1 MKGYD
6 SAIVAMSLL
15 GSNYVPDIFIGRQ
28 PIFDRKLR
36 IYAYELL
43 FRAGNANHAAFGK
56 VSADGAT
63 STTIVNSF
71 LEFGL
76 DKLVGDKLAFI
87 NLTEKFLFNEN
98 ALPMPPKQ
106 VVIEILED
114 IPINFQLIK
123 AVERLKAEG
132 FTIALDD
139 YIYNP
144 AHKPLVAL
152 ADIIK
157 IDIMQITREELIRHA
172 SALKKFKAKL
182 LAEKIENMDEFELCH
197 KLGFEYFQGYFLS
210 KPRVIQGKSLPTNK
224 LAVLNLLAVLQK
236 EDADIEELEE
246 AVGFDVS
253 ITYRILK
260 MMNSALFNYPKKIES
275 IRQAVMIMGRKKLSS
290 WASMLALSSMADR
303 PGEMIHMAMTR
314 AKMCELLADKAGLKP
329 LEPFFTTGLFSALD
343 IMMERELAEIIAP
356 LPLNEEIVSALLE
369 HKGIKGEALKC
380 VLAFEVSDFANATFQ
395 NLTARDIYVT
405 QVEAITWA
413 NMVTE
418 SL

>member
-1 MKGYD
+1 M
-6 SAIVAMSLL
+6 
-15 GSNYVPDIFIGRQ
+15 PDIFIGRQ

-36 IYAYELL
+36 VHAYELL
-43 FRAGNANHAAFGK
+43 FRSGHANHAAFGN

-76 DKLVGDKLAFI
+76 DKLVGDKPAFI
-87 NLTEKFLFNEN
+87 NFTEKFLFNEN
-98 ALPMPPKQ
+98 ALPIPPRQ
-106 VVIEILED
+106 VVIEVLEN
-114 IPINFQLIK
+114 IPVNFQLIK
-123 AVERLKAEG
+123 AVERLKTEG

-157 IDIMQITREELIRHA
+157 IDIMQLSREQLIRHTA
-172 SALKKFKAKL
+172 MLKKFTAKL
-182 LAEKIENMDEFELCH
+182 LAEKIESMDEFELCH

-210 KPRVIQGKSLPTNK
+210 KPRIIQGKSLPANK

-236 EDADIEELEE
+236 EDSDIEELEE
-246 AVGFDVS
+246 AIGFDVS

-260 MMNSALFNYPKKIES
+260 LMNSAFFNYSKKIES
-275 IRQAVMIMGRKKLSS
+275 IRQAVFIMGRKKLSS
-290 WASMLALSSMADR
+290 WASMLALSSMNDR
-303 PGEMIHMAMTR
+303 PGEMIHIAMTR
-314 AKMCELLADKAGLKP
+314 AKMCELLAEKAGLKP
-329 LEPFFTTGLFSALD
+329 LESFFTVGLFSALD

-356 LPLNEEIVSALLE
+356 LPLSEDVVSALLARQ
-369 HKGIKGEALKC
+369 GIKGEAIQC
-380 VLAFEVSDFANATFQ
+380 VLAYEVADFANATFR
-395 NLTARDIYVT
+395 NLSADDIYVA
-405 QVEAITWA
+405 QIEAITWA

>member
-1 MKGYD
+1 M
-6 SAIVAMSLL
+6 
-15 GSNYVPDIFIGRQ
+15 PDIFVGRQ
-28 PIFDRKLR
+28 PIFDRKLKVQ
-36 IYAYELL
+36 AYELL
-43 FRAGNANHAAFGK
+43 FRSGEANKATFGK
-56 VSADGAT
+56 ISADSAT

-98 ALPMPPKQ
+98 ALPIPPKQ
-106 VVIEILED
+106 VVIEVLED
-114 IPINFQLIK
+114 VPINFQLIK
-123 AVERLKAEG
+123 ALERLKAEG

-157 IDIMQITREELIRHA
+157 IDIMQLSREQLIRHA
-172 SALKKFKAKL
+172 TALKKFKAKL

-236 EDADIEELEE
+236 EDSDIEELEE

-260 MMNSALFNYPKKIES
+260 MMNSAFFSFPGKIES
-275 IRQAVMIMGRKKLSS
+275 IRQAVFIMGRKKLAS

-314 AKMCELLADKAGLKP
+314 AKMCELMAEKAGLKP
-329 LEPFFTTGLFSALD
+329 LESFFTAGLFSALD
-343 IMMERELAEIIAP
+343 IMMERELAEIIKP
-356 LPLNEEIVSALLE
+356 LPLNEDIVAALLE
-369 HKGIKGEALKC
+369 HKGVLGEALTC
-380 VLAFEVSDFANATFQ
+380 VKAYEVGDFNHVSFQKLSAKDINVAN
-395 NLTARDIYVT
+395 
-405 QVEAITWA
+405 VEAITWA

>member
-1 MKGYD
+1 M
-6 SAIVAMSLL
+6 
-15 GSNYVPDIFIGRQ
+15 PDIFVGRQ

-36 IYAYELL
+36 VYAYELL
-43 FRAGNANHAAFGK
+43 FRSSTVNQASFDK
-56 VSADGAT
+56 ISADGAT
-63 STTIVNSF
+63 STTLVNTF

-76 DKLVGDKLAFI
+76 EQLVGNKLAFI
-87 NLTEKFLFNEN
+87 NLTETFLFKEN
-98 ALPMPPKQ
+98 ALPMSPRQ

-114 IPINFQLIK
+114 IPIDFKLIT

-132 FTIALDD
+132 FIIALDD

-144 AHKPLVAL
+144 AHKPLVKL

-157 IDIMQITREELIRHA
+157 IDILQIPREDLIRHA
-172 SALKKFKAKL
+172 IALKKFNARL
-182 LAEKIENMDEFELCH
+182 LAEKVETMDEFELCH

-224 LAVLNLLAVLQK
+224 LAVMNLLAVMQK
-236 EDADIEELEE
+236 DNADISELEE
-246 AVGFDVS
+246 AISFDVS

-260 MMNSALFNYPKKIES
+260 LMNSAFFNYPNKINS
-275 IRQAVMIMGRKKLSS
+275 IRQAILILGRQKLSS
-290 WASMLALSSMADR
+290 WASMLALSSLSDR
-303 PGEMIHMAMTR
+303 PSEMIHIAMTR
-314 AKMCELLADKAGLKP
+314 AKMCELLAEKAGAKS
-329 LEPFFTTGLFSALD
+329 LESFFTTGLFSALD
-343 IMMERELAEIIAP
+343 IMMERELADLIKP
-356 LPLNEEIVSALLE
+356 LPLNEDIVSALLE

-380 VLAFEVSDFANATFQ
+380 VLAYEISDFTNATFQ
-395 NLTARDIYVT
+395 NISSYDIYVA

>member
-1 MKGYD
+1 M
-6 SAIVAMSLL
+6 
-15 GSNYVPDIFIGRQ
+15 PDIFIGRQ

-36 IYAYELL
+36 VHAYELL
-43 FRAGNANHAAFGK
+43 FRSGNANNAAFGK

-63 STTIVNSF
+63 STTIVNAF
-71 LEFGL
+71 MEFGL
-76 DKLVGDKLAFI
+76 DKLVGNKMAFI
-87 NLTEKFLFNEN
+87 NLTESFLFTEN
-98 ALPMPPKQ
+98 ALPIPPQQ
-106 VVIEILED
+106 VVVEVLED

-123 AVERLKAEG
+123 AVERLKTEG

-157 IDIMQITREELIRHA
+157 IDIMQISREDLIRHA
-172 SALKKFKAKL
+172 TQLKKFNAKL
-182 LAEKIENMDEFELCH
+182 LAEKIETMDEFELCH

-236 EDADIEELEE
+236 EESDIEELEE
-246 AVGFDVS
+246 AIGFDVS

-260 MMNSALFNYPKKIES
+260 LMNSAFFNYSKKIES
-275 IRQAVMIMGRKKLSS
+275 IRQAVIILGRQKLSS
-290 WASMLALSSMADR
+290 WASMLALSSMSDR

-314 AKMCELLADKAGLKP
+314 AKMCELLADKAGIKP
-329 LEPFFTTGLFSALD
+329 LEPFFTTGLFSSLD
-343 IMMERELAEIIAP
+343 IMMERELSEIIAP
-356 LPLNEEIVSALLE
+356 LPLSADIVAALLQHE
-369 HKGIKGEALKC
+369 GVKGEALTC
-380 VLAFEVSDFANATFQ
+380 VLAYEISDFESAKFL
-395 NLTARDIYVT
+395 NLTADDIYVT
-405 QVEAITWA
+405 HIEAITWA

>member
-1 MKGYD
+1 M
-6 SAIVAMSLL
+6 
-15 GSNYVPDIFIGRQ
+15 PDIFIGRQ

-36 IYAYELL
+36 VYAYELL
-43 FRAGNANHAAFGK
+43 FRSGSANNAAFGK
-56 VSADGAT
+56 MSADGAT

-87 NLTEKFLFNEN
+87 NLTERFLFTEN
-98 ALPMPPKQ
+98 ALPIPPKQ
-106 VVIEILED
+106 VVVEVLED

-144 AHKPLVAL
+144 DHKPLVAL

-157 IDIMQITREELIRHA
+157 IDIMQISREDLIKHA
-172 SALKKFKAKL
+172 TQLKKFKAKL
-182 LAEKIENMDEFELCH
+182 LAEKIETMDEFELCH

-210 KPRVIQGKSLPTNK
+210 KPRVIQGRSLPTNK
-224 LAVLNLLAVLQK
+224 LAVLNLLSVLQR
-236 EDADIEELEE
+236 EDSDMDELEE
-246 AVGFDVS
+246 AIGFDVS

-260 MMNSALFNYPKKIES
+260 LMNSAFFNYSKKIES
-275 IRQAVMIMGRKKLSS
+275 IRQAVIILGRQKLSS
-290 WASMLALSSMADR
+290 WASMLALSSMSDR
-303 PGEMIHMAMTR
+303 PSEMIHMAMTR
-314 AKMCELLADKAGLKP
+314 AKMCELLADKAGIKP
-329 LEPFFTTGLFSALD
+329 LEPFFTTGLFSSLD
-343 IMMERELAEIIAP
+343 ILMERELAEIIAP
-356 LPLNEEIVSALLE
+356 LPLNSDIVSALLE
-369 HKGIKGEALKC
+369 HKGVKGEALAC
-380 VLAFEVSDFANATFQ
+380 VLAYEVSDFARATFLD
-395 NLTARDIYVT
+395 LTADDIYVT
-405 QVEAITWA
+405 HIEALTWA

>member
-1 MKGYD
+1 M
-6 SAIVAMSLL
+6 
-15 GSNYVPDIFIGRQ
+15 PDIFIGRQ

-36 IYAYELL
+36 LYAYELL
-43 FRAGNANHAAFGK
+43 FRSGKANSAAFGK
-56 VSADGAT
+56 VTADGAT
-63 STTIVNSF
+63 STTIVNAF
-71 LEFGL
+71 MEFGL

-87 NLTEKFLFNEN
+87 NLTEKFLFTEH
-98 ALPMPPKQ
+98 ALPIPPQQ
-106 VVIEILED
+106 VVVEVLED

-157 IDIMQITREELIRHA
+157 IDIMQISREDLIRHA
-172 SALKKFKAKL
+172 TQLKKFKAKL
-182 LAEKIENMDEFELCH
+182 LAEKVETMDEFELCH

-210 KPRVIQGKSLPTNK
+210 KPRVIQGRSLPTNK

-236 EDADIEELEE
+236 EDSDIEELEE
-246 AVGFDVS
+246 AIGFDVS

-260 MMNSALFNYPKKIES
+260 LMNSAFFNYSKKIES
-275 IRQAVMIMGRKKLSS
+275 IRQAVFILGRQKLSS
-290 WASMLALSSMADR
+290 WASMLALSSMSDR

-314 AKMCELLADKAGLKP
+314 AKMCELLADKAGIKP

-356 LPLNEEIVSALLE
+356 LPLNVDIVSALLE
-369 HKGIKGEALKC
+369 HKGVKGEALTC
-380 VLAFEVSDFANATFQ
+380 VLAYEISDFASAKFL
-395 NLTARDIYVT
+395 NLTADDIYVT
-405 QVEAITWA
+405 HIEAITWA